1 MKNIFY
7 YLSLFFGIIMLS
19 SCDPNQDANGDFLV
33 GVDYDQDSGNNGG
46 TNATI
51 KNIKKVT
58 TIDSGGDKVVATYNY
73 SGTKLTGVTADD
85 NSFKYT
91 ISYTSDQISKVDYES
106 FDDFS
111 GEKTV
116 NSQELSY
123 SGGKLATSKGSSKSN
138 GTVVYQ
144 SSTTYNYTGDKI
156 KNIITKVKDD
166 TNTIE
171 LFTIQTDYTFNG
183 NNVSGMKYTVTSA
196 PGPVTV
202 DPIVFT
208 TTFSN
213 YDTFKNPLG
222 TLPMAFKL
230 VSSHFDLENNVLS
243 GLSSNNATVMKA
255 TSNLETITSTLKYS
269 YDTDG
274 YPFLGTSANGTVA
287 YEYVK

>member
-1 MKNIFY
+1 MKNISY
-7 YLSLFFGIIMLS
+7 YLSLIFGILMLS
-19 SCDPNQDANGDFLV
+19 SCDPNQDGNGDFLI
-33 GVDYDQDSGNNGG
+33 GVDYDPTTGNNGG
-46 TNATI
+46 TNTTI

-58 TIDSGGDKVVATYNY
+58 TIDDSGEKVIATYNY
-73 SGTKLTGVTADD
+73 SGTKLTGVTSDD

-91 ISYTSDQISKVDYES
+91 ISYTVDQISKVDYES
-106 FDDFS
+106 VDDTS
-111 GEKTV
+111 GERTL
-116 NSQELSY
+116 NSQDLTY
-123 SGGKLATSKGSSKSN
+123 SGGKLAASKGSSKVN

-166 TNTIE
+166 TNTTEI
-171 LFTIQTDYTFNG
+171 FTIQTDYTFNG
-183 NNVSGMKYTVTSA
+183 NNVSGMKYTVSTA

-230 VSSHFDLENNVLS
+230 VSSHFDLENNVVS
-243 GLSSNNATVMKA
+243 GLSANNAKTMKA
-255 TSNLETITSTLKYS
+255 TTNVESITTNLNFA

-274 YPFLGTSANGTVA
+274 YPILGTSSNGTVA
-287 YEYVK
+287 FEYVK